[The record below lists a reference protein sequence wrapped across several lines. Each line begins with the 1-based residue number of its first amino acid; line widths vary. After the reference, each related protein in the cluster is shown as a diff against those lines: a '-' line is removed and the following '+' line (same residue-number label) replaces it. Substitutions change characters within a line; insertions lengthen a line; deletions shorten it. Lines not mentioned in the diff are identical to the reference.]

1 MVGGLIKLIMEVII
15 PIDQKLINEIVNR
28 VHAAVQMSV
37 YYAQFST
44 RANFAFCI
52 SLSAFRFPTPEF
64 RNQIPLQSVVC
75 HPSSAIRPL
84 SPIFYAFCPMPFAP
98 CPMPYALC
106 PMPFAPC
113 PMPYA
118 LSSRNPQHA
127 THNPPIYHTN
137 SDYTPATV
145 PA

>member
-84 SPIFYAFCPMPFAP
+84 SPIPYAP
-98 CPMPYALC
+98 CPMPHALC
-106 PMPFAPC
+106 PMPHALC
-113 PMPYA
+113 PM
-118 LSSRNPQHA
+118 LSRPVTCLYIIQIMTYN
-127 THNPPIYHTN
+127 
-137 SDYTPATV
+137 TPAAV